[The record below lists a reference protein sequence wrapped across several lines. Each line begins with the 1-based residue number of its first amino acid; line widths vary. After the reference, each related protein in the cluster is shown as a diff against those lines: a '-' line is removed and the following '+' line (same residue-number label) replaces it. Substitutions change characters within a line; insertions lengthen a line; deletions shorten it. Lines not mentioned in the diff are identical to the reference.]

1 MFRRAYTTEAWI
13 ATKRACAV
21 IPADGIRRY
30 VFSEW
35 LNWRKEKAMLTER
48 QIQAVKAMA
57 DNDMRVT
64 RAGEAMGIDGS
75 TMYEFFSRIRKQ
87 TGLDPQRFSDL
98 VKLVG
103 MVGGADNG

>member
-1 MFRRAYTTEAWI
+1 MMFQRAYITAAWT
-13 ATKRACAV
+13 AMKKAWAV

-30 VFSEW
+30 DLSEW

-48 QIQAVKAMA
+48 QIQAVRAMA

-64 RAGEAMGIDGS
+64 RAGEALGVDGS
-75 TMYEFFSRIRKQ
+75 TMYEFFSRNRKK
-87 TGLDPQRFSDL
+87 TGLDPQKFSDL

-103 MVGGADNG
+103 MVEG